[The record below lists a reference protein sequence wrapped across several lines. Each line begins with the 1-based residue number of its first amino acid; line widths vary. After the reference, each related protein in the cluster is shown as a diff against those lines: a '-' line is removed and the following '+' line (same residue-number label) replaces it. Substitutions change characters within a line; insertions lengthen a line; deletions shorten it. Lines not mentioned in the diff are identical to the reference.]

1 MSLKTVGLKVPG
13 TCGEW
18 IQTVDQ
24 GKECLVSL
32 PINRYTEVHLS
43 LTDVTSAQKSQ
54 AILLPKSQQALT
66 KAADYFG
73 ISQAWLDQ
81 VSVNI
86 IRALDIGK
94 GMASSTADLFGVML
108 GLSKL
113 FGMEVSIEKLF
124 ELCCQIEAS
133 DGIMFDQ
140 WSLVNHLDG
149 ILLERFENALTPELL
164 MLTPDSTFV
173 TESLRGTAQYQH
185 KLKAKTGKPLTLF
198 REAMTTQNLALLGQA
213 ATLSLMENEPI
224 LEKAHLETLMTLS
237 DEFHCYGVAGG
248 HSGTV
253 SGLILN
259 DQKTDKEALLAKLK
273 TLPLGTYYSDYQFVS
288 AVSGGAEIIFAEA

>member
-1 MSLKTVGLKVPG
+1 MSLRAVGLRVPG

-18 IQTVDQ
+18 IQTIDQ

-32 PINRYTEVHLS
+32 PINRYTEVHLQ
-43 LTDVTSAQKSQ
+43 LTDEKIAKESRAL
-54 AILLPKSQQALT
+54 LLPKSQQALVL
-66 KAADYFG
+66 AASHYR
-73 ISQAWLDQ
+73 IEPELQNK
-81 VSVNI
+81 VSI
-86 IRALDIGK
+86 HIHRDLDIGK

-108 GLSKL
+108 GLA
-113 FGMEVSIEKLF
+113 KLF
-124 ELCCQIEAS
+124 EIEVSLETLFGLCCQIEAS

-140 WSLVNHLDG
+140 WSLVNHLEG
-149 ILLERFENALTPELL
+149 IVLERFENCLSPKLL

-173 TESLRGTAQYQH
+173 TESLRGTEAYQQ
-185 KLKAKTGKPLTLF
+185 KLKAKTGKPLALF
-198 REAMTTQNLALLGQA
+198 REAMNTQNLALLGQA
-213 ATLSLMENEPI
+213 ATMSLLENEPI
-224 LEKAHLETLMTLS
+224 LEKAHLEALMALA

-259 DQKTDKEALLAKLK
+259 DEKTDREALLAKLK

-288 AVSGGAEIIFAEA
+288 AVSGGAEILFAEA